1 MCLLILSLCVLSDQ
15 RPLQASERRLNIRLS
30 NIERLLDHVL
40 KRMDRGVDRDTR
52 PVTRPGSKPY
62 SVKKPCIER
71 VEGRR
76 SGMDRVD

>member
-1 MCLLILSLCVLSDQ
+1 MCLLVLSLCVLSDQ
-15 RPLQASERRLNIRLS
+15 RPLQASERWLNIRLG

-52 PVTRPGSKPY
+52 LVTRPGSKPY
-62 SVKKPCIER
+62 SVKKPR
-71 VEGRR
+71 VEQVEGCR

>member
-1 MCLLILSLCVLSDQ
+1 MCLLVLSLCVLSDQ
-15 RPLQASERRLNIRLS
+15 RPLQASERWLNIRLG

-52 PVTRPGSKPY
+52 LVTRPGSKPY
-62 SVKKPCIER
+62 SVKKPWVKQ
-71 VEGRR
+71 VEGRC